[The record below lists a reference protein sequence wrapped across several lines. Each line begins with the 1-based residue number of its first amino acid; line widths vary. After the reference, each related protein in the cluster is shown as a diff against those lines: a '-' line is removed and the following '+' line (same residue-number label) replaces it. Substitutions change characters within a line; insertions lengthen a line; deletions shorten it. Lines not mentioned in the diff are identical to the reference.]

1 MTRARRVIGIVAPV
15 DIRPASDARIE
26 PVVVVVEAQQP
37 LEPIGIALDDAIL
50 PGIIP
55 DDDADIL
62 RGRGDLGASSRSTL
76 ARLATSRVRLCRR
89 MRHDD
94 TRENLVCEPYFLT
107 MKVCLV
113 LEVCS
118 VLVSSFIF

>member
-1 MTRARRVIGIVAPV
+1 MTRARRVIGIVVPV
-15 DIRPASDARIE
+15 DSRPASDARIE

-37 LEPIGIALDDAIL
+37 LEPIGIALDAAIL

-55 DDDADIL
+55 DADADIL
-62 RGRGDLGASSRSTL
+62 RGRGGLGASARSTL

-94 TRENLVCEPYFLT
+94 IRENLEP
-107 MKVCLV
+107 V
-113 LEVCS
+113 
-118 VLVSSFIF
+118 

>member
-1 MTRARRVIGIVAPV
+1 MTRARRVIGIVELV
-15 DIRPASDARIE
+15 DSRPASDARIE
-26 PVVVVVEAQQP
+26 PVVVVVVEAQQP
-37 LEPIGIALDDAIL
+37 LEPIGIALDAAIL

-55 DDDADIL
+55 DADADTL
-62 RGRGDLGASSRSTL
+62 RGRGGLGASSRSTL

-107 MKVCLV
+107 MKACLV

-118 VLVSSFIF
+118 V